1 MLGGA
6 ISIVTILAYTAMA
19 GSVGGGGSD
28 FRPVGRWLDDN
39 GLRPAC
45 LLWFTDL
52 ECSSFP
58 DEPACPLLWAVWG
71 QGGEQP
77 PFGELLRLPAGA

>member
-1 MLGGA
+1 MAARTGA
-6 ISIVTILAYTAMA
+6 
-19 GSVGGGGSD
+19 
-28 FRPVGRWLDDN
+28 
-39 GLRPAC
+39 AC
-45 LLWFTDL
+45 LLWFTDM